1 MNKLLLPT
9 ILLSFFCLQSTQ
21 LLQAQEGYTVYGELL
36 GIAGEGQN
44 PFYQQNLS
52 QGRITRNTD
61 FLAVLGGSFQKQYTE
76 KNSYSFGLET
86 FLDYSP
92 LLNTQPRI
100 NTAFAALQL
109 HRVAFVAGA
118 QPFEERLLGLS
129 STNGDILR
137 STNARALPGVSIQM
151 TSFGKIWDWLGV
163 QAGIANYWL
172 TDDRVVENTMVH
184 HKNLSFKWTF
194 TPNASLTAGVYH
206 YAQWGG
212 TSPDGKEPAALVDY
226 WRVFVGKQ
234 GGETARIA
242 DQANAVGNHIGSYHL
257 HYKKQFKYLNLELYH
272 QNLFE
277 DSSGREFAAFPDG
290 VWGVFLE
297 LPKRKFVKGLLYEYV
312 QTNNQSGFAEN
323 RGGDN
328 YFNNGKYVSG
338 WTYHGKTIGI
348 PFILPRPD
356 GRGIQNNLVQAHH
369 FGAFASTGKLSVKG
383 LFSYAQNQG
392 TRGNPYFPESPLTDL
407 EAETVLHAY
416 LESRYQ
422 LNTTLSAGL
431 SLAMDNSDTFEDVY
445 AVLFSLKYRS
455 SIKK

>member
-1 MNKLLLPT
+1 MLT
-9 ILLSFFCLQSTQ
+9 
-21 LLQAQEGYTVYGELL
+21 QAQESYTVYGELL

-44 PFYQQNLS
+44 PFYQQNIT
-52 QGRITRNTD
+52 QGRISANTD
-61 FLAVLGGSFQKQYTE
+61 FLAVVGGNYQKQYTE

-92 LLNTQPRI
+92 LLSTQPRL
-100 NTAFAALQL
+100 NTAYAALQL
-109 HRVAFVAGA
+109 NRVAFVAGA
-118 QPFEERLLGLS
+118 KPDEERLLGLS

-137 STNARALPGVSIQM
+137 SNNARALPGVSVQM
-151 TSFGKIWDWLGV
+151 TSFGKIWDWLGI

-194 TPNASLTAGVYH
+194 TPKASLTAGVYH

-234 GGETARIA
+234 GGETARVA

-257 HYKKQFKYLNLELYH
+257 HYKKQFEHLNLELYH

-290 VWGVFLE
+290 VWGVFLG
-297 LPKRKFVKGLLYEYV
+297 LPNNNFVKGLLYEYV

-338 WTYHGKTIGI
+338 WTYHGKTIGL
-348 PFILPRPD
+348 PFMLPRPD
-356 GRGIQNNLVQAHH
+356 GRGIVNNLVQAHH
-369 FGAFASTGKLSVKG
+369 FGAYAATDKISFKG
-383 LFSYAQNQG
+383 LFSYAENQG
-392 TRGNPYFPESPLTDL
+392 TRLNPYFPESPLTNL
-407 EAETVLHAY
+407 AAETVLHAY

-422 LNTTLSAGL
+422 LSTEISAGL

-455 SIKK
+455 SLQK